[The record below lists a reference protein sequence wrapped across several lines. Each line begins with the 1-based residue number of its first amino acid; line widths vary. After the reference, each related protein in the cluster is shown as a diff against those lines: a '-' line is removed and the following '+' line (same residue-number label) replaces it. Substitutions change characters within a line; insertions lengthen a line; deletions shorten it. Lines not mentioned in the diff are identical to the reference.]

1 MDNRKTVLRKY
12 FVACEFRVNLNYS
25 TEVHFKHFSIGSK
38 ATRDK
43 VNQTAHVQKASW
55 KPGRQEKL
63 AANLAMCSRSGRN
76 SSYFQR

>member
-25 TEVHFKHFSIGSK
+25 TEVHLHFSIGSK

-43 VNQTAHVQKASW
+43 VNQIAHVQKASW
-55 KPGRQEKL
+55 KPGRQEKM